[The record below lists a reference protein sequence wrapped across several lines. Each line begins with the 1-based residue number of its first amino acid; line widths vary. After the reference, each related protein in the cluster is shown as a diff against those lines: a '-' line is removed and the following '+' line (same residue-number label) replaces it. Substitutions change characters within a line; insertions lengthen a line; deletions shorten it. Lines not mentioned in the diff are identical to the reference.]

1 MRELRLKDLG
11 RWRSGG
17 TPPRASEA
25 LWHGDLPW
33 LSAKDIDRD
42 TLREPTAFITEDAAR
57 SYSQIVGP
65 GCILII
71 VRGMALAHG
80 LPLAMTSQRAAFNQ
94 DLRALAVDDS
104 LNPRFIYYAIRGHR
118 HLLNAHIDRAAHG
131 TARVVDSMYQ
141 VRVPIPPPVQ
151 QAATVE
157 FLDRECDRIDALRR
171 AADKPPELVT
181 ELLRSRLAESGSGHG
196 KRRLKSISTRIT
208 SGPRGWGN
216 FTSPDGLV
224 LFVGISALQRNS
236 LSLIESGLRY
246 VNPPPSG
253 GVPDPVHRTLL
264 W

>member
-17 TPPRASEA
+17 TPPRDSEP

-80 LPLAMTSQRAAFNQ
+80 LPVAMTSQRAAFNQ

-104 LNPRFIYYAIRGHR
+104 LEPRFIYYALRGHR

-131 TARVVDSMYQ
+131 TARVVDSMYR
-141 VRVPIPPPVQ
+141 VRVPIPLPVQ

-157 FLDRECDRIDALRR
+157 FLDRECERIATLGTRADASRASLMGEFSALLAEYRDALIAEAVTGKLDTMLLSDPQLDESAHAALEGETPGALRR
-171 AADKPPELVT
+171 
-181 ELLRSRLAESGSGHG
+181 
-196 KRRLKSISTRIT
+196 
-208 SGPRGWGN
+208 
-216 FTSPDGLV
+216 
-224 LFVGISALQRNS
+224 
-236 LSLIESGLRY
+236 
-246 VNPPPSG
+246 
-253 GVPDPVHRTLL
+253 
-264 W
+264 